1 MVLYCAKFRNQT
13 GSSHDWEVRNLSVPV
28 VSICSHVV
36 AILYVLFVVSFSS
49 NKPLPINEKGAPEW
63 KTIVQ
68 CSYGPTPVHGYHV
81 SSMIA

>member
-1 MVLYCAKFRNQT
+1 
-13 GSSHDWEVRNLSVPV
+13 VPV

-49 NKPLPINEKGAPEW
+49 NKPLPIHEKGGPDS
-63 KTIVQ
+63 KMIVQ
-68 CSYGPTPVHGYHV
+68 CSYGPTPVHVYHV